1 MTKKN
6 TLKEAPYV
14 PRWAYDREANKSV
27 QIGWQLASH
36 PGYGYPG
43 DGVDW
48 RPNEP
53 FYASLDLVDMERG
66 RSAARFIWNHGSTQ
80 TRYPMFMAG
89 MLDLAQNT
97 FIHHGEAVGWWIVV
111 KRGANYGIE
120 RYDG

>member
-14 PRWAYDREANKSV
+14 PRRIYDREAGKSV
-27 QIGWQLASH
+27 QIGWQLASYASH
-36 PGYGYPG
+36 YSEQIE
-43 DGVDW
+43 W

-66 RSAARFIWNHGSTQ
+66 RSAARFIWDHGA
-80 TRYPMFMAG
+80 TRTHYPMFMAG
-89 MLDLAQNT
+89 MLDLAKST

-111 KRGANYGIE
+111 KRGENYGIE